1 MIKNMPVLMLCLL
14 LSACSGYAPSDALIG
29 MNRDQLGA
37 RMGQPDI
44 ERQYSDAVRLEFPS
58 GPFGTHT
65 WFVYLDASGRVS
77 RAEQALNEK
86 NFILINPGMSQD
98 DVRKTLGRPSE
109 VQFLG
114 RSRGVVWN
122 YRYENN
128 SCLWFQVELSLEQQ
142 VRSAGYGDPPE
153 CRANGDRSN

>member
-1 MIKNMPVLMLCLL
+1 
-14 LSACSGYAPSDALIG
+14 
-29 MNRDQLGA
+29 
-37 RMGQPDI
+37 MGQPDI

-65 WFVYLDASGRVS
+65 WFVYLDASGWVS
-77 RAEQALNEK
+77 RAEQALNEQ

-98 DVRKTLGRPSE
+98 DVRKTLGRPGE
-109 VQFLG
+109 VQLLG
-114 RSRGVVWN
+114 RSRGVVWS
-122 YRYENN
+122 YRYQNN

-153 CRANGDRSN
+153 CRAHGDRSS